1 MKTYR
6 IAISR
11 TFPAKHPRAGEPTF
25 FKQKIEMGLGNVT
38 ERLYIG
44 EGVTALLN
52 MPKFHTIRANYPLW
66 KRRIDEVNA
75 GEAVLVLYEWQGKPY
90 RSKTL
95 EILRFDKDSGIDVQK
110 VVIGFQD
117 DIVSVEIVENHK
129 SNYYSVSK
137 LAENDGLS
145 LEDFRAWFKGYDR
158 SKPMAIIQFT
168 NFKY

>member
-1 MKTYR
+1 MKKIKTYR
-6 IAISR
+6 IPISR
-11 TFPAKHPRAGEPTF
+11 VFPAKHPRAGEETF
-25 FKQKIEMGLGNVT
+25 FRDKIYCLIT
-38 ERLYIG
+38 L
-44 EGVTALLN
+44 
-52 MPKFHTIRANYPLW
+52 MPDNEDFKKLHTIRANYSLW
-66 KRRIDEVNA
+66 KKRIDDVNA
-75 GEAVLVLYEWQGKPY
+75 GESVLVLYEWTGKPY
-90 RSKTL
+90 RSNTN
-95 EILRFDKDSGIDVQK
+95 EIVRFDKDSGIGVQK
-110 VVIGFQD
+110 AVIGFQD